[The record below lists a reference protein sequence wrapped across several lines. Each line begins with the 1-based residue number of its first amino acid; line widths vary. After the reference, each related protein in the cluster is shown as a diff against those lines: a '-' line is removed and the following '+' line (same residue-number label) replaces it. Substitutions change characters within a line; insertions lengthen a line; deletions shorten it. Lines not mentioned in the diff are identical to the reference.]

1 MLGSRIIA
9 FFTKITTG
17 KTIKDTTSGMRAYD
31 RNAIKEFVTNT
42 SLTPEPDTMV
52 YMLKKGLKIKE
63 VQVEMKEREF
73 GKSYLTPIKLM
84 SVTLRVIL
92 IISSFIAFYLCIT
105 KIKKSQLKIEN
116 SVTWMLGCIIL
127 ILMSIFPNV
136 VVWISEKLG
145 FVAPVNFIFLVMI
158 AFLLMQ
164 IFIDNIHI
172 TSLNEK
178 IKDLDHY
185 IALKEKE
192 EKYSNK

>member
-1 MLGSRIIA
+1 
-9 FFTKITTG
+9 
-17 KTIKDTTSGMRAYD
+17 
-31 RNAIKEFVTNT
+31 
-42 SLTPEPDTMV
+42 
-52 YMLKKGLKIKE
+52 
-63 VQVEMKEREF
+63 
-73 GKSYLTPIKLM
+73 M

-92 IISSFIAFYLCIT
+92 IISSFIAVYLSIA

-192 EKYSNK
+192 EKDSNK

>member
-1 MLGSRIIA
+1 
-9 FFTKITTG
+9 
-17 KTIKDTTSGMRAYD
+17 
-31 RNAIKEFVTNT
+31 
-42 SLTPEPDTMV
+42 
-52 YMLKKGLKIKE
+52 
-63 VQVEMKEREF
+63 
-73 GKSYLTPIKLM
+73 M

-92 IISSFIAFYLCIT
+92 IISSDGALP
-105 KIKKSQLKIEN
+105 
-116 SVTWMLGCIIL
+116 IL
-127 ILMSIFPNV
+127 FPNV

>member
-1 MLGSRIIA
+1 
-9 FFTKITTG
+9 
-17 KTIKDTTSGMRAYD
+17 
-31 RNAIKEFVTNT
+31 
-42 SLTPEPDTMV
+42 
-52 YMLKKGLKIKE
+52 
-63 VQVEMKEREF
+63 
-73 GKSYLTPIKLM
+73 M

-105 KIKKSQLKIEN
+105 KIKN

-164 IFIDNIHI
+164 TFIDNIHI

-178 IKDLDHY
+178 IKDLNHY

-192 EKYSNK
+192 EKDLNK

>member
-1 MLGSRIIA
+1 MHNEPNTFSFLLAKKTESIWRMYNHWEVAKRI
-9 FFTKITTG
+9 
-17 KTIKDTTSGMRAYD
+17 R
-31 RNAIKEFVTNT
+31 
-42 SLTPEPDTMV
+42 
-52 YMLKKGLKIKE
+52 
-63 VQVEMKEREF
+63 
-73 GKSYLTPIKLM
+73 
-84 SVTLRVIL
+84 SVIHGE
-92 IISSFIAFYLCIT
+92 AMCIT